1 MLQSSTHGPVTLFHG
16 IRLLVHGEWWYFGG
30 GTTLFQLCI
39 SSETWSRYLKS
50 ATLLNPSNRIYVVP
64 VKLYDR

>member
-1 MLQSSTHGPVTLFHG
+1 MLQWCTQGPVTLFHG
-16 IRLLVHGEWWYFGG
+16 IRLLVHGEWFFGG

-50 ATLLNPSNRIYVVP
+50 ATLLNPF
-64 VKLYDR
+64 